1 MAQQISCDPSVK
13 PRHISSMEEE
23 EYLVTICSAE
33 RSTEE
38 NLMLQFQQELKGIS
52 QVMLDAALVS
62 EMLVSFEHVVPN
74 DVQSSSALVF
84 EWDRTTIIMD
94 GFSTMV
100 NWTAKTVGCVSQVS
114 SQMP

>member
-1 MAQQISCDPSVK
+1 
-13 PRHISSMEEE
+13 
-23 EYLVTICSAE
+23 
-33 RSTEE
+33 
-38 NLMLQFQQELKGIS
+38 MLQFQQELKGIS

-74 DVQSSSALVF
+74 DVQSSSALVC
-84 EWDRTTIIMD
+84 ECDRTTFIMD